1 MKRAIALS
9 LALGGAAA
17 LLSVCLLLT
26 KVIELFHIAAISAFF
41 TFLIAWLNKGSVERD
56 DGRVLLRAGVGL
68 ACLAV
73 IIASGWVVAS
83 ARS

>member
-17 LLSVCLLLT
+17 VLSVCLLLT
-26 KVIELFHIAAISAFF
+26 GVIELLQLAAISAFF

-56 DGRVLLRAGVGL
+56 DGRLLLRAGVGL
-68 ACLAV
+68 ACLGV
-73 IIASGWVVAS
+73 IITSGWLVAVT
-83 ARS
+83 RT